1 VRRWAH
7 CPTYDYPVIPSAMAD
22 EVNAVAKLEHYY
34 GKVDHRL
41 HLIDRLLRVHTSS
54 RRQLNRVQRPPRSTP
69 LPS

>member
-1 VRRWAH
+1 
-7 CPTYDYPVIPSAMAD
+7 MAD

-41 HLIDRLLRVHTSS
+41 QLIDRLLRVHTSS